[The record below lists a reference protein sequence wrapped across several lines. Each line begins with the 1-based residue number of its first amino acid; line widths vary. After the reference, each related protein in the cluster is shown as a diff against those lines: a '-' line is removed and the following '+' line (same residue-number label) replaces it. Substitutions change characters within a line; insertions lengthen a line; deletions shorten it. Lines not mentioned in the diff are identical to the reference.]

1 MANKIIIY
9 TKNACPNCNSVKF
22 GLEAAGAEF
31 ETRNIEE
38 NADYKKEFDKYG
50 YSAAPVTVFPS
61 GKVLVG
67 FEFGE
72 FAAELGL

>member
-1 MANKIIIY
+1 MANKIIVY
-9 TKNACPNCNSVKF
+9 TKDNCPNCMHVKF
-22 GLEAAGAEF
+22 GLEASGAEF

-38 NADYKKEFDKYG
+38 NAEYKKEFDKYG
-50 YSAAPVTVFPS
+50 YSAAPVTVFPN

-72 FAAELGL
+72 FAKELGL

>member
-1 MANKIIIY
+1 MATKIIVY

-22 GLEAAGAEF
+22 GLEAAGVEF

-38 NADYKKEFDKYG
+38 NAKYKKEFDKYG
-50 YSAAPVTVFPS
+50 YSTAPVTVFPN

-72 FAAELGL
+72 FAEELGL

>member
-1 MANKIIIY
+1 MANKIIVY
-9 TKNACPNCNSVKF
+9 TKHNCPNCMHVKF
-22 GLEAAGAEF
+22 GLEAAGVEF
-31 ETRNIEE
+31 ETKNIEE
-38 NADYKKEFDKYG
+38 KVEYKTEFDKYG

-72 FAAELGL
+72 FATELGL